1 LERPQVN
8 AAVQEEG
15 SEIPFT
21 GSTHMLQFKYAVS
34 DVRDNDFPSQ
44 RDIPNTRSRHEK
56 DKLEDIS
63 SAPTQGHQTK
73 PVISMTFTDVHVTH
87 GI

>member
-1 LERPQVN
+1 MQLCKQKDL
-8 AAVQEEG
+8 
-15 SEIPFT
+15 EIPFT
-21 GSTHMLQFKYAVS
+21 GSTHMVQFKYAVS
-34 DVRDNDFPSQ
+34 DVRDTDFPSQ
-44 RDIPNTRSRHEK
+44 RDIPNTQSRHEK

-73 PVISMTFTDVHVTH
+73 PVTSMIFTDVRITH